1 MHLEALE
8 SGQRRTALVAMWAAK
23 NLGRSPIDDV
33 GKTSMY
39 RPELFGRYFLAL
51 ARAVLRGP
59 SDWSPGEREL
69 FAAFVSRANR
79 CRYCTAIHTEMA
91 TLGLGRR
98 VSREAIDDW
107 RIADYDPKIKSVF
120 ALLEAV
126 ALGPEA
132 VTKAHV
138 DAVRAEG
145 VTDEAISDVLYLSFV
160 FNLINRLAD
169 ALGFS
174 WESEI
179 QTAKSA
185 RVLDRMGYRI
195 PGFLLR

>member
-1 MHLEALE
+1 VYLEALE
-8 SGQRRTALVAMWAAK
+8 AGQRRKALAAMWAAK

-33 GKTSMY
+33 GKTCMY

-51 ARAVLRGP
+51 VRSVLRGP

-91 TLGLGRR
+91 TLGLGHR

-107 RIADYDPKIKSVF
+107 RTADYDPRIKAVF
-120 ALLEAV
+120 SLLEAI

-132 VTKAHV
+132 ITKAHV
-138 DAVRAEG
+138 DAVRDEG
-145 VTDEAISDVLYLSFV
+145 VSDDAIYDVLYVAFV
-160 FNLINRLAD
+160 FNLINRVAD

-174 WESEI
+174 LESESE
-179 QTAKSA
+179 TAKSA